1 MDILEAFRIDY
12 DRPEHVTLVGGG
24 GKTTAMFAMAQALKQ
39 KGCKVLVTTT
49 TNIFYPEAGQCDT
62 VIMDSSPTLGMF
74 TGLSSST
81 VVCLGGGVFGDI
93 NKVKSIDPDFLDALF
108 AAKKFDHILVEADGA
123 KRKPIKAP
131 AEYEPVVPL
140 SATAAIGVVGMDVLG
155 LPAEEKYVHR
165 LDKFCELTGISEG
178 ADVDEKTIVN
188 LIKHCNGL
196 FKGVPANTVKTV
208 LLNKAD
214 TETVRKRCATIADL
228 MKAEPG
234 VSAVVSASMD
244 QPRVYECYRSLCR

>member
-1 MDILEAFRIDY
+1 MDILEAFCIDY
-12 DRPEHVTLVGGG
+12 DCSEHITFVGGG
-24 GKTTAMFAMAQALKQ
+24 GKTTAMFAIAQALKK

-81 VVCLGGGVFGDI
+81 VVCLGGGVFGDL
-93 NKVKSIDPDFLDALF
+93 NKVKSIAPDFLDALF
-108 AAKKFDHILVEADGA
+108 TVKIFDHILVEADGA

-140 SATAAIGVVGMDVLG
+140 SATSAIGVIGMDVLG
-155 LPAEEKYVHR
+155 LPAEERYVHR
-165 LDKFCELTGISEG
+165 LDKFCEVAGISEG
-178 ADVDEKTIVN
+178 AEVDERTIVN
-188 LIKHCNGL
+188 LIKHGNGL
-196 FKGVPANTVKTV
+196 FKGVPLATVKTV

-214 TETVRKRCATIADL
+214 TKTVRKRCAIIAGL
-228 MKAEPG
+228 MKPEPG